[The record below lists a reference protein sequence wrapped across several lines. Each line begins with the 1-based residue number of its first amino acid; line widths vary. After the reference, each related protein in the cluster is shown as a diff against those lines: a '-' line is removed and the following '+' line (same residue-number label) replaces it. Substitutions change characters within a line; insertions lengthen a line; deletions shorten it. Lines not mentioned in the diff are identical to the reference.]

1 MRFLVDTSL
10 FIKAYHTGIE
20 GLPPKVRRILVNPD
34 DDLLI
39 SAVSL
44 AEIAIKTSISRQLVF
59 PPSAVAEALGAMRFI
74 VLPYTSGHANA
85 LFSLPFFEDHRDPFD
100 RMLIASA
107 ISENIPIL
115 TSDRQFKRYRGLTA
129 IWR

>member
-1 MRFLVDTSL
+1 MRFLLDTNL
-10 FIKAYHTGIE
+10 FIRSYEADIG
-20 GLPPKVRRILVNPD
+20 GLPPKVRRILADPD
-34 DDLLI
+34 ADLLL

-44 AEIAIKTSISRQLVF
+44 AEIAIKTSISRKLF
-59 PPSAVAEALGAMRFI
+59 FPSAAIADALSAMRLAI
-74 VLPYTSGHANA
+74 LPYTSDHAHA

-107 ISENIPIL
+107 ISEDVSIL
-115 TSDRQFKRYRGLTA
+115 TSDRQFMRYTGLTA

>member
-10 FIKAYHTGIE
+10 FINAYHTGIE
-20 GLPPKVRRILVNPD
+20 GLPPKVHRILADPD

-44 AEIAIKTSISRQLVF
+44 AEIAIKTSISRKLVF

-85 LFSLPFFEDHRDPFD
+85 LFFLPFFEDHRDPFD

>member
-1 MRFLVDTSL
+1 MRVLLDTNL
-10 FIKAYHTGIE
+10 FIAAYQSGINN
-20 GLPPKVRRILVNPD
+20 LPVKVQRIVSDPNTER
-34 DDLLI
+34 LI
-39 SAVSL
+39 SVISL
-44 AEIAIKTSISRQLVF
+44 VEVAIKTQVSRGLIF
-59 PPSAVAEALGAMRFI
+59 PHSAVEDAIEEMR
-74 VLPYTSGHANA
+74 LTLLSYTSAHAHA

-107 ISENIPIL
+107 ISENVPIL